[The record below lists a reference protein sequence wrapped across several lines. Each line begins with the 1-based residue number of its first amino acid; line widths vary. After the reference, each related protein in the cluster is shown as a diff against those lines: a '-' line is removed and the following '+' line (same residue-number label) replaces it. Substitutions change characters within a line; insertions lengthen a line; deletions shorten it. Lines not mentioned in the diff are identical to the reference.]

1 MNEALNDVR
10 KGEAR
15 KLTDAN
21 DRTLV
26 GSRQLWLW
34 GEENIPEKRLPEF
47 EKLKKSDLATAEVW
61 AQKENLRRLWDHTGV
76 RAARKHFKAWATW
89 VRNSGRARVTKV
101 ANMIESRL
109 DDVISYCKHPI
120 TSGPLE
126 GMNSII
132 MAIQRAGRGYRHAES
147 FGIAIMFFCGGLD
160 MAPK

>member
-1 MNEALNDVR
+1 MW
-10 KGEAR
+10 
-15 KLTDAN
+15 
-21 DRTLV
+21 
-26 GSRQLWLW
+26 S
-34 GEENIPEKRLPEF
+34 EENIPEKRLPEF

-61 AQKENLRRLWDHTGV
+61 AQKMRRLWDHTGV

-101 ANMIESRL
+101 ADMIESRL
-109 DDVISYCKHPI
+109 HDVISYCKHPI

-147 FGIAIMFFCGGLD
+147 FGIAIMFLCGGLD